1 MTEKTAA
8 ELREDYL
15 ARLDE
20 AMRGLPHGVASD
32 IRGGIAEELDGLDA
46 VATAERIDRLGDPR
60 GIAREAEDEV
70 PTAPPVVFPAPA
82 PAPSAP
88 RTPTTATRGFAIAA
102 ALTLSFGG
110 IVVPV
115 VGWFVGAVLVSL
127 SPLWRTWEKAVAI
140 LVNAKTHRVSV
151 CNAAETFLVHSDV
164 AEAFLPRALAA
175 LRDQGVT
182 VHGDARMAAYAEA
195 AGIGFAPVTDEDW
208 ATEYYSLD
216 IAAGVV
222 DDLDAALTH
231 IRRWSSG
238 HTEAIVSDS
247 ASSIQAF
254 ITGVDSAA
262 VMVNASTRF
271 TDGGEFG
278 FGAEIGISTQKLH
291 ARGPM
296 GLAELTST
304 TYVVT
309 GDGHIRA

>member
-46 VATAERIDRLGDPR
+46 VATEERINRLGDPR

-140 LVNAKTHRVSV
+140 LVPFVATGMS
-151 CNAAETFLVHSDV
+151 FLIAS
-164 AEAFLPRALAA
+164 
-175 LRDQGVT
+175 T
-182 VHGDARMAAYAEA
+182 MT
-195 AGIGFAPVTDEDW
+195 GFST
-208 ATEYYSLD
+208 
-216 IAAGVV
+216 G
-222 DDLDAALTH
+222 
-231 IRRWSSG
+231 
-238 HTEAIVSDS
+238 S
-247 ASSIQAF
+247 ASGS
-254 ITGVDSAA
+254 S
-262 VMVNASTRF
+262 
-271 TDGGEFG
+271 TDGEVMSEVVNPLVPAFGEWHLLLLL
-278 FGAEIGISTQKLH
+278 GALLVPISGLWLLWRMRGRA
-291 ARGPM
+291 AR
-296 GLAELTST
+296 
-304 TYVVT
+304 
-309 GDGHIRA
+309 